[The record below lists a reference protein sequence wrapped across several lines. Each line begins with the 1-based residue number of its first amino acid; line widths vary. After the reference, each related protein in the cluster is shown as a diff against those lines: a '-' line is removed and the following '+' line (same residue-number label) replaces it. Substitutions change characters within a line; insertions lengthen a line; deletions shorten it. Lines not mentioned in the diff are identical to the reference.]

1 MSAEISSI
9 ASDLSRAALW
19 RAEVKAMLALGVPL
33 ALSQLAQIAI
43 QTTDVVLLG
52 WLGAEPLAAAGL
64 ATNVWVI
71 MFLFGL
77 GVASAVSPIVAQ
89 IVGHPDPRGKVRRVR
104 RVVRQGFWAATLLAI
119 PFMAVCWHIQAIL
132 LFFDQDPKLAAMA
145 EPFLRALMWAT
156 LPALWFVVLRC
167 FVSAF
172 ERTRA
177 VLAVTVCG
185 ILFNATINYG
195 LIFGHFGLPQLGLL
209 GAGIGSAV
217 THSSMTLIM
226 LTYVLRDR
234 RFRRYYI
241 LGRLWR
247 PDWRTFREI
256 FRIGL
261 PIGSMWVLEVGV
273 FTAALLLM
281 GLIGTT
287 AIAAHQI
294 ALQCAAITFMVPLGM
309 SMAATVRVGLAV
321 GGGDL
326 RGVRRAGFT
335 AQGLGVGFMAMSCLL
350 FILAGPHIVGLFLDS
365 SRPDSLPV
373 SLLAAQLLAVAGIF
387 QMFDGAQAVAAGA
400 LRGMKDT
407 RMPLVIALVGYWLIA
422 FPLGVT
428 LAFPFKVGAIGIWMG
443 LAVGLAIAAVLLTL
457 RFDWLTRRP
466 LAQVTA

>member
-1 MSAEISSI
+1 
-9 ASDLSRAALW
+9 
-19 RAEVKAMLALGVPL
+19 MLALGVPL

-52 WLGAEPLAAAGL
+52 WLGPEALAASGL

-77 GVASAVSPIVAQ
+77 GVVSAVSPIVSQ
-89 IVGHPDPRGKVRRVR
+89 IVGRPEKRGKVRAIR
-104 RVVRQGFWAATLLAI
+104 RVVRQGFWAAALLSV
-119 PFMAVCWHIQAIL
+119 PFMLVCWHIQPIL
-132 LFFDQDPKLAAMA
+132 LMFGQDPALAAAA

-177 VLAVTVCG
+177 VLIVTVCG
-185 ILFNATINYG
+185 IVFNAVINYG
-195 LIFGHFGLPQLGLL
+195 LIFGNFGLPRLELL
-209 GAGIGSAV
+209 GAGIGSAI
-217 THSSMTLIM
+217 THSLMTLVM
-226 LTYVLRDR
+226 LGYVLRDP

-247 PDWRTFREI
+247 ADWSRLREI

-261 PIGSMWVLEVGV
+261 PIGVMWVLEVGV

-309 SMAATVRVGLAV
+309 SMAATVRVGVAI
-321 GGGDL
+321 GAGDMA
-326 RGVRRAGFT
+326 GARRAGFT
-335 AQGLGVGFMAMSCLL
+335 AQALGVGFMALSALAFL
-350 FILAGPHIVGLFLDS
+350 LAGPQLVGLFLDS
-365 SRPDSLPV
+365 ARPDTLPV
-373 SLLAAQLLAVAGIF
+373 SLLAAQLLVVAGIF
-387 QMFDGAQAVAAGA
+387 QMFDGAQSVAAGA
-400 LRGMKDT
+400 LRGLKDT
-407 RMPLVIALVGYWLIA
+407 RWPLAIALVGYWLIA
-422 FPLGVT
+422 FPFGV
-428 LAFPFKVGAIGIWMG
+428 LFGFPLRIGAVGIWMG
-443 LAVGLAIAAVLLTL
+443 LAIGLACTAVLLTL
-457 RFDWLTRRP
+457 RFHWLTKRRMP
-466 LAQVTA
+466 

>member
-1 MSAEISSI
+1 MSAALSSV
-9 ASDLSRAALW
+9 STVSRGALW

-52 WLGAEPLAAAGL
+52 WLGPESLAAAGL
-64 ATNVWVI
+64 ATNIWVI

-77 GVASAVSPIVAQ
+77 GVVSAVSPIVSQ
-89 IVGHPDPRGKVRRVR
+89 IVGRPEKRGKVRAIR
-104 RVVRQGFWAATLLAI
+104 RIVRQGFWAAGLLSV
-119 PFMAVCWHIQAIL
+119 PFMLVCWHIQAIL
-132 LFFDQDPKLAAMA
+132 LLFGQDPLLAAAA

-177 VLAVTVCG
+177 VLIVTVCG
-185 ILFNATINYG
+185 ILFNALINYG
-195 LIFGHFGLPQLGLL
+195 LIFGHFGLPRLELL
-209 GAGIGSAV
+209 GAGIGSAI
-217 THSSMTLIM
+217 THSSMTVIM
-226 LTYVLRDR
+226 LAYVLRDK

-247 PDWRTFREI
+247 ADWSRLGEI

-309 SMAATVRVGLAV
+309 AMAATVRVGVAI
-321 GGGDL
+321 GGDDMA
-326 RGVRRAGFT
+326 GARRAGFT
-335 AQGLGVGFMAMSCLL
+335 AQALGVGFMGLSALTFL
-350 FILAGPHIVGLFLDS
+350 FAGPHLVGLFLDAE
-365 SRPDSLPV
+365 RPDTLPV
-373 SLLAAQLLAVAGIF
+373 SLLAAQLLVVAGIF
-387 QMFDGAQAVAAGA
+387 QMFDGAQSVAAGA
-400 LRGMKDT
+400 LRGLKDT
-407 RMPLVIALVGYWLIA
+407 RWPLAIALVAYWLIA
-422 FPLGVT
+422 FPLGV
-428 LAFPFKVGAIGIWMG
+428 LFGFPFKLGAVGIWIG
-443 LAVGLAIAAVLLTL
+443 LVAGLAIAAVLLTL
-457 RFDWLTRRP
+457 RFHWLTKRR
-466 LAQVTA
+466 AS

>member
-1 MSAEISSI
+1 MSAAALPSASSR
-9 ASDLSRAALW
+9 SRGALW
-19 RAEVKAMLALGVPL
+19 RAEAKAMLALGVPL

-52 WLGAEPLAAAGL
+52 WLGPEALAASGL

-77 GVASAVSPIVAQ
+77 GVVSAVSPIVSQ
-89 IVGHPDPRGKVRRVR
+89 IVGRPETRGKVRAIR
-104 RVVRQGFWAATLLAI
+104 RVVRQGFWAAALLSV
-119 PFMAVCWHIQAIL
+119 PFMLVCWHIQPIL
-132 LFFDQDPKLAAMA
+132 LMFGQDPALAAAA

-177 VLAVTVCG
+177 VLIVTVCG
-185 ILFNATINYG
+185 IIFNAVINYG
-195 LIFGHFGLPQLGLL
+195 LIFGNFGLPRLELL
-209 GAGIGSAV
+209 GAGIGSAI
-217 THSSMTLIM
+217 THSLMTLVM
-226 LTYVLRDR
+226 LAYVLRDK

-247 PDWRTFREI
+247 ADWSRLREI

-261 PIGSMWVLEVGV
+261 PIGVMWVLEVGV

-309 SMAATVRVGLAV
+309 SMAATVRVGVAI
-321 GGGDL
+321 GAGDMA
-326 RGVRRAGFT
+326 GARRAGFT
-335 AQGLGVGFMAMSCLL
+335 AQGLGVGFMALSALAFL
-350 FILAGPHIVGLFLDS
+350 LAGPQLVGLFLDS
-365 SRPDSLPV
+365 ARPDTLPV
-373 SLLAAQLLAVAGIF
+373 SLLAAQLLVVAGIF
-387 QMFDGAQAVAAGA
+387 QMFDGAQSVAAGA
-400 LRGMKDT
+400 LRGLKDT
-407 RMPLVIALVGYWLIA
+407 RWPLAIALVGYWLIA
-422 FPLGVT
+422 FPFGV
-428 LAFPFKVGAIGIWMG
+428 LFGFPLRIGAVGIWMG
-443 LAVGLAIAAVLLTL
+443 LAIGLACTAVLLTL
-457 RFDWLTRRP
+457 RFHWLTKRRMP
-466 LAQVTA
+466 